1 MERSA
6 ALRQCSDVFGKGYE
20 MNTETCV
27 LEVEHLRVAFRAGG
41 VETVPVQDV
50 SFSVPKHGRVAL
62 VGESGCGKSL
72 SALSLMRL
80 SPTDRASVS
89 GSVTVRGRIAY
100 VFQNP
105 SDSLNPVMRIQDQI
119 AEALPEARRRPSA
132 AARAHI
138 VDLLARTGLPD
149 PVRAAR
155 AYPCELSGGQQQ
167 RCMIAMALA
176 AEPDILVCDEPTT
189 ALDVTTQKQVLEL
202 IDSLAVET
210 GMAVLLIT
218 HNLGLVAGRMD
229 SVNVM
234 YAGRVVESGPVLEV
248 LSSPRHPYTQGL
260 LAAVPALDA
269 PLDAPLADI
278 PGTVPPPSAWPAGCE
293 FAPRCAKAKEI
304 CRRETPAVRVD
315 GTRRTACFIG

>member
-1 MERSA
+1 MKEEK
-6 ALRQCSDVFGKGYE
+6 L
-20 MNTETCV
+20 T
-27 LEVEHLRVAFRAGG
+27 LEVKHLRVAFRIGG
-41 VETVPVQDV
+41 EETVPVRDV
-50 SFSVPKHGRVAL
+50 SFSVPEHGRVAL

-72 SALSLMRL
+72 TALSLARL
-80 SPTDRASVS
+80 SPIDRAGVS
-89 GSVTVRGRIAY
+89 GEVIVNGRIAY

-119 AEALPEARRRPSA
+119 MEALPLARRKPKSA
-132 AARAHI
+132 AREYI
-138 VDLLARTGLPD
+138 VELLARTGLPD
-149 PVRAAR
+149 PARAAR

-202 IDSLAVET
+202 IDSLAAET

-229 SVNVM
+229 FVNVM
-234 YAGRVVESGPVLEV
+234 YAGRIVESGPVVDV
-248 LSSPRHPYTQGL
+248 LASPRHPYTQGL

-269 PLDAPLADI
+269 PRDAPLADI
-278 PGTVPPPSAWPAGCE
+278 PGTVPPPSAWPPGCA
-293 FAPRCAKAKEI
+293 FAPRCSRAKDI
-304 CRRETPAVRVD
+304 CRRDTPADVQD
-315 GTRRTACFIG
+315 GSRRTACFCIGS